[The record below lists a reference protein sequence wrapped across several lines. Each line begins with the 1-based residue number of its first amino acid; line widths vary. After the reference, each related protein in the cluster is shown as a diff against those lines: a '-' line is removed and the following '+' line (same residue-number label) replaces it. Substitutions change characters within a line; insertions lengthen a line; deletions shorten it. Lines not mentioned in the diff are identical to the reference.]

1 MKNLKM
7 ILATVLF
14 SVLFSN
20 TIQAQDHPVLAPEK
34 KEEIKN
40 QMQANKDRL
49 SLTPEQQVP
58 YRGIIKLFAEKM
70 RELRKSQL
78 TTSEKMIKMQEI
90 NAERDAE
97 MKNLLTAEQY
107 KTYLELQEERRSK
120 IIDMRKPKNGMQ

>member
-49 SLTPEQQVP
+49 ALTPEQQVP